1 LQRYQQLRAPD
12 RQLTV
17 RLNDLLSRVFTT
29 KSPLVEHA
37 AGLALLGM
45 DLLPALRAPLARHLL
60 QGLRL

>member
-1 LQRYQQLRAPD
+1 L
-12 RQLTV
+12 
-17 RLNDLLSRVFTT
+17 
-29 KSPLVEHA
+29 PLIEHA